1 MAGLTLAGQGWM
13 NNLIV
18 YMIGEYNVKSIDAAQ
33 IWNVVNGCVTMF
45 PILGAIIADSFLGC
59 FSVIWISSLI
69 SLLVICL
76 LTPSLTSVI
85 ENINIVFF

>member
-45 PILGAIIADSFLGC
+45 PILEAIVADSFLGC
-59 FSVIWISSLI
+59 FAVIWISSLI

-85 ENINIVFF
+85 ENIIIVFF